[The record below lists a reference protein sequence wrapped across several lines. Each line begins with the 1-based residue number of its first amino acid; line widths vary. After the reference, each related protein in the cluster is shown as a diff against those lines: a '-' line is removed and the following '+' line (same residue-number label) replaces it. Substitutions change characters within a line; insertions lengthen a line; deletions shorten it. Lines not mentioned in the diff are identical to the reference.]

1 MKFSKPA
8 NWIDG
13 FRHDGLLYF
22 AQRLEEMLFSYTD
35 ELYSVPVLNTHLLVK
50 EYLETD
56 EMIENRSIA
65 EAQLKHIMEE
75 FQDSFKSDVI
85 IQNNLKEAEQKNILD
100 KINTSNLANQK
111 KIMTYLYEMLKNY
124 HKWCASYIKEIVP
137 QEVQKKKIEK
147 ALRCFVPE
155 LIGAGYSGEYIYHY
169 AKKVFFEDPVS
180 SMGH

>member
-1 MKFSKPA
+1 MKFSKPV

-111 KIMTYLYEMLKNY
+111 KIMM
-124 HKWCASYIKEIVP
+124 
-137 QEVQKKKIEK
+137 
-147 ALRCFVPE
+147 
-155 LIGAGYSGEYIYHY
+155 
-169 AKKVFFEDPVS
+169 
-180 SMGH
+180 